1 MLTFSE
7 LNSDSELDLEKT
19 NMQFASSEL
28 ESLGFKVYKN
38 PEEEEEFLDSK
49 KLPSN
54 FKVYKGEDVV
64 PTPEVITQPEEI
76 ITNNVI
82 ENNEVEGLPT
92 RPQKLID
99 IDKYVS
105 SNFDTPDL
113 TKEEILADN
122 KLMEI
127 VYQSLEARFH
137 GGSGFVNALTAK
149 GKGTLGGSTG
159 RRTFRSSTN
168 YRDMKP
174 EQAFEIW
181 QNHQRSV
188 LSAQSVTF
196 GNELAFMAMADSDT
210 RGRIGAG
217 HVLMEKMTN
226 AFVGRGTYKEMGD
239 ALVDYTVNTIWDPTT
254 LLGFGIGKI
263 IQKFG
268 AKAGMTAFSK
278 AMGTAY
284 RELLKK
290 GVAKEQ
296 AKKEVKEIFNEEVF
310 NKSFGKFIANTAV
323 SQTIPAVFINVGTDV
338 LYQNHMMDLDVQDG
352 YSGLQT
358 SLAAVTAMT
367 IPALAQG
374 TKLLKDFRA
383 KFPDSFLGYKKL
395 DDAFIEG
402 GLKALE
408 EQNKNIAN
416 QVSMK
421 GLVLQNFKNVFQG
434 RTKIKPSDAV
444 KKYMSWTDTKI
455 KAGKIKKANGDDF
468 TDNEIANQFLNFFWF
483 GSKDNTLT
491 PNGGYYIA
499 LKDAGFKLHASQ
511 RDGKGGVTNAFSQM
525 IEWIPQKDLNLM
537 IKNFEKSIG
546 YEGSIDKSL
555 KLTSVSKV
563 TGKGS
568 VQTPKRL
575 AALFVNQASE
585 GGKALQ
591 ISSRLS
597 KSEFNPDDRPDL
609 IGLFKKSD
617 VEVTP
622 EYGKFTLSLYKR
634 LLVSSLSTTGTNVKG
649 FSQLVSLNTLSDMA
663 TAAVEIGQ
671 FAAYKSFSSDP
682 NKASKYLNKSF
693 GSFKGGARRTISV
706 FSPEAEYEFAEAILK
721 LNPKARE
728 QLFRYIGGLRGE
740 TNPLEDFN
748 IKGGLS
754 KKENLK
760 WENKKSKLIEARD
773 KAKSNS
779 MLSKQGL
786 GAKVGTSNSINTL
799 EKIEKELAEHIAKEP
814 KRVGVRIAEGAD
826 AVTKVIQAL
835 SFIRTQDQVT
845 KTWAFGGHVNQ
856 FIMKEYGVSP
866 GKFFSRTDIKTEM
879 LSPRFQ
885 ESVIEKALMRT
896 QRETASV
903 SWTNKAK
910 EQADNVFLS
919 LAQGIE
925 RVSNGKVLGYYV
937 PFGSFANTVL
947 ATAGDLT
954 AVNAIRRTLR
964 YSYGQLTG
972 DKTRIKGGKEVPFIN
987 EADGSAA
994 ELWGKG
1000 LVGWTTLYALTY
1012 GNDTLGIK
1020 GSVEKIKDGEAH
1032 NQRVLGN
1039 GRIADEKFDW
1049 PVSTINVAAQI
1060 MGHLVIANGQD
1071 KPLTDLQL
1079 NIGNLEKVK
1088 DKLVAGLPLPGIWNE
1103 IPRGLLL
1110 ELTDQLGGSNV
1121 RNLTQGTT
1129 RYYQGILKALQSGDF
1144 SVLPQKQEADGEP
1157 YSKGALWEAYENIPA
1172 GIRAAGQPA
1181 LGRLGLGA
1189 TRFIEPYNTVIGY
1202 IRNNELQP
1210 DLGGTNK
1217 ATYGLLKYI
1226 DNILPSNNKDAV
1238 SGIFKDFQ
1246 IKKESAVTKKDFDVG
1261 KLIFG
1266 VRSSQANS
1274 TYMKMLNSSGTP
1286 EWRGGGDLP
1295 RELLNAPPEF
1305 RNEINKMLRVYLNIE
1320 AENVINKLA
1329 EDGIN
1334 FYELPRSGTNIE
1346 VNNKERIMK
1355 DLNSKAAKRL
1365 KNLFLSDTDIRYS
1378 AIIQLSGENKKNV
1391 KDAIQINFSTY
1402 ESEFKPQ
1409 TLDDVVNPPKNENGD
1424 DLWDVDI
1431 ELNKILRISKLKPVT
1446 IIDSSEFD

>member
-7 LNSDSELDLEKT
+7 LNLQPELDLEKT
-19 NMQFASSEL
+19 NTRFASSEL
-28 ESLGFKVYKN
+28 ESLGIFNAKN
-38 PEEEEEFLDSK
+38 SEEEEVNKNNELESLGIFDSQQN
-49 KLPSN
+49 SIS
-54 FKVYKGEDVV
+54 
-64 PTPEVITQPEEI
+64 TPEI
-76 ITNNVI
+76 ITPPEEVINNNI
-82 ENNEVEGLPT
+82 LKNNEVTELPI

-99 IDKYVS
+99 LDKYIS

-113 TKEEILADN
+113 TKEEILADEN
-122 KLMEI
+122 LMEI

-159 RRTFRSSTN
+159 RRAFRNSTN

-188 LSAQSVTF
+188 LSAQSVTL
-196 GNELAFMAMADSDT
+196 GNELAFIAMADADT

-217 HVLMEKMTN
+217 HVLMDKMTN
-226 AFVGRGTYKEMGD
+226 AITGRGTLPEMAD
-239 ALVDYTVNTIWDPTT
+239 AIVDYTVNTIWDPVT
-254 LLGFGIGKI
+254 LLSFGIGKI
-263 IQKFG
+263 IQKAG
-268 AKAGMTAFSK
+268 AKAGMTAFSR

-284 RELLKK
+284 QELLKK

-296 AKKEVKEIFNEEVF
+296 AKKKVKEIFSEEVF
-310 NKSFGKFIANTAV
+310 NRSFGKFVANTTV
-323 SQTIPAVFINVGTDV
+323 SQTVPAVFLNVGTDV
-338 LYQNHMMDLDVQDG
+338 VYQNHMMDLDVQDG

-358 SLAAVTAMT
+358 SLAAVTSMT
-367 IPALAQG
+367 IPALVQG

-383 KFPDSFLGYKKL
+383 KFPDSWFGYKKL
-395 DDAFIEG
+395 DDAFVEG

-408 EQNKNIAN
+408 EQNKNIVN

-421 GLVLQNFKNVFQG
+421 GLVLQNFENVFQG
-434 RTKIKPSDAV
+434 KTRITKSQAAEKF
-444 KKYMSWTDTKI
+444 MSWTDTK
-455 KAGKIKKANGDDF
+455 ATSLKIKKANGDDF

-491 PNGGYYIA
+491 PNGGYYKA
-499 LKDAGFKLHASQ
+499 LKDAGFYLHASQ
-511 RDGKGGVTNAFSQM
+511 ADGKGGVTNAFSQM

-537 IKNFEKSIG
+537 IKNFEKAIG
-546 YEGSIDKSL
+546 YEGSMDKAL
-555 KLTSVSKV
+555 KLTSVTKV

-591 ISSRLS
+591 VSSRLS
-597 KSEFNPDDRPDL
+597 KSEFSPEFTKD
-609 IGLFKKSD
+609 ITGLFMKSD
-617 VEVTP
+617 VEPTP
-622 EYGKFTLSLYKR
+622 EYGRFTLSLYKR

-649 FSQLVSLNTLSDMA
+649 FAQLVSLNSLSDMA
-663 TAAVEIGQ
+663 TGAIETVQ
-671 FAAYKSFSSDP
+671 YRAYKHLLKDP
-682 NKASKYLNKSF
+682 DKAAKFLNKRF
-693 GSFKGGARRTISV
+693 GSFRGGARRAISV

-748 IKGGLS
+748 IKGGVS
-754 KKENLK
+754 KKENIA
-760 WENKKSKLIEARD
+760 WEKKKSKLIEARD
-773 KAKSNS
+773 KEKANS
-779 MLSKQGL
+779 MLSKQKLVTKPGSKN
-786 GAKVGTSNSINTL
+786 AL

-826 AVTKVIQAL
+826 AVTKGIQAL

-866 GKFFSRTDIKTEM
+866 GKFFSRTDIKKEM
-879 LSPRFQ
+879 LSPKFQ
-885 ESVIEKALMRT
+885 EGVIEKALMRT

-903 SWTNKAK
+903 NWTNKSR
-910 EQADNVFLS
+910 EQADNIFL
-919 LAQGIE
+919 AAAVEIE
-925 RVSNGKVLGYYV
+925 RISNGRVLGYYV

-954 AVNAIRRTLR
+954 GLNAIRRTFR
-964 YSYGQLTG
+964 YGYGQVTG

-987 EADGSAA
+987 EVDGSTA
-994 ELWGKG
+994 ELWGKAI
-1000 LVGWTTLYALTY
+1000 VGYTTLYGLTY
-1012 GNDTLGIK
+1012 GSDALGLK
-1020 GSVEKIKDGEAH
+1020 GSVQKIKEGEAH
-1032 NQRVLGN
+1032 NQRLLST
-1039 GRIADEKFDW
+1039 GRIADEKYDW
-1049 PVSTINVAAQI
+1049 PLSTLNVASQI

-1088 DKLVAGLPLPGIWNE
+1088 DKLVAGLPLPGIWGE
-1103 IPRGLLL
+1103 VPRGLLL
-1110 ELTDQLGGSNV
+1110 ELVDQLGGSNV

-1129 RYYQGILKALQSGDF
+1129 RYYQGILKALESGDF
-1144 SVLPQKQEADGEP
+1144 SVLPQKQEADGKP
-1157 YSKGALWEAYENIPA
+1157 YSKGALWEGIPA
-1172 GIRAAGQPA
+1172 TVRAVAQPPI
-1181 LGRLGLGA
+1181 GRLVLGG
-1189 TRFIEPYNTVIGY
+1189 TRFIEPYNAVLGY
-1202 IRNNELQP
+1202 IRNNEMYP

-1217 ATYGLLKYI
+1217 ATYGLFKYI
-1226 DNILPSNNKDAV
+1226 NNLLPSNQEDAV
-1238 SGIFKDFQ
+1238 SGVWKDLQ
-1246 IKKESAVTKKDFDVG
+1246 VRKESAVTSKNFDAG

-1266 VRSSQANS
+1266 ARSSQANS
-1274 TYMKMLNSSGTP
+1274 VYMQMLNSSGTP
-1286 EWRGGGDLP
+1286 EWLGGGELP
-1295 RELLNAPPEF
+1295 RELLSAPPEF
-1305 RNEINKMLRVYLNIE
+1305 RNKINEMLRLFLNIE
-1320 AENVINKLA
+1320 AQNVLDKLA
-1329 EDGIN
+1329 EREIN
-1334 FYELPRSGTNIE
+1334 FWELPRSGTNID
-1346 VNNKERIMK
+1346 VNNKERVMS
-1355 DLNSKAAKRL
+1355 DLNKNAAKKL
-1365 KNLFLSDTDIRYS
+1365 KEMLMSDTDMRYS

-1402 ESEFKPQ
+1402 ESGFKPQ
-1409 TLDDVVNPPKNENGD
+1409 TLDDVVNPPKNKNGN
-1424 DLWDVDI
+1424 DLWDVDD
-1431 ELNKILRISKLKPVT
+1431 ELENILNIVKFKPET
-1446 IIDSSEFD
+1446 IID

>member
-1 MLTFSE
+1 MLSFSE

-19 NMQFASSEL
+19 NMQFASSKL
-28 ESLGFKVYKN
+28 DSLKSLGFEPYKKPGEKEQESLDNKEQKLKSLGFEVYKN
-38 PEEEEEFLDSK
+38 KNTFVTPEIITEPEE
-49 KLPSN
+49 
-54 FKVYKGEDVV
+54 
-64 PTPEVITQPEEI
+64 T

-92 RPQKLID
+92 RPQRLID
-99 IDKYVS
+99 IDKYVA

-149 GKGTLGGSTG
+149 GKGILGGSTG
-159 RRTFRSSTN
+159 RRAFRNSTD

-188 LSAQSVTF
+188 LSAQSATF

-217 HVLMEKMTN
+217 HVLMNKMTN
-226 AFVGRGTYKEMGD
+226 AITGRGTLPEMAD
-239 ALVDYTVNTIWDPTT
+239 AIVDYTVNTIWDPTT

-263 IQKFG
+263 IQKSG
-268 AKAGMTAFSK
+268 AKAGMAAFSRT
-278 AMGTAY
+278 MGTAY

-296 AKKEVKEIFNEEVF
+296 AKKQVKEIFNEEIF
-310 NKSFGKFIANTAV
+310 NKTFGKFMANTAV

-525 IEWIPQKDLNLM
+525 IEWVPQKDLNLM

-555 KLTSVSKV
+555 KLTSVAKV

-591 ISSRLS
+591 LSSRLS
-597 KSEFNPDDRPDL
+597 KSEFGSDFNADTL
-609 IGLFKKSD
+609 NLFKKTD
-617 VEVTP
+617 LEPTP
-622 EYGKFTLSLYKR
+622 EYGRFALSIYKR

-649 FSQLVSLNTLSDMA
+649 FSQMVSLNSLSDMA

-671 FAAYKSFSSDP
+671 FAAYKSFLNDP
-682 NKASKYLNKSF
+682 AKASKYLNKSF

-706 FSPEAEYEFAEAILK
+706 LSPEAEYEFAEAILK
-721 LNPKARE
+721 LNPQARE

-748 IKGGLS
+748 IKGGVS

-779 MLSKQGL
+779 MLSKQ
-786 GAKVGTSNSINTL
+786 KVGVKTGTSNSINTL
-799 EKIEKELAEHIAKEP
+799 EKIEKELAKHIAKEP
-814 KRVGVRIAEGAD
+814 KRPGVVVAEGFD
-826 AVTKVIQAL
+826 AVTKGIQAL

-866 GKFFSRTDIKTEM
+866 GKFFSRTDIKKEM
-879 LSPRFQ
+879 LSEKFQ
-885 ESVIEKALMRT
+885 KSVIEKALMRT

-903 SWTNKAK
+903 NWTNKSK
-910 EQADNVFLS
+910 EQADNFFLT
-919 LAQGIE
+919 AAKAIE
-925 RVSNGKVLGYYV
+925 TISNDRLFGYQI
-937 PFGSFANTVL
+937 PFGSFMNTVL
-947 ATAGDLT
+947 ATSGDLIGIN
-954 AVNAIRRTLR
+954 AVRRTLR
-964 YSYGQLTG
+964 YNFMKQTG
-972 DKTRIKGGKEVPFIN
+972 VKGGKEVPFIN
-987 EADGSAA
+987 AADGSAA
-994 ELWGKG
+994 ELYGKAM
-1000 LVGWTTLYALTY
+1000 VGWGVTTAIVVGSDYF
-1012 GNDTLGIK
+1012 GIK
-1020 GSVEKIKDGEAH
+1020 DGWKGSLQKVKDGEAY
-1032 NQRVLGN
+1032 NQKLLSN
-1039 GRIADEKFDW
+1039 GRMADEKYDW
-1049 PVSTINVAAQI
+1049 PWSTVKLAAQI
-1060 MGHLVIANGQD
+1060 VAHM
-1071 KPLTDLQL
+1071 KLTK
-1079 NIGNLEKVK
+1079 GNLTQK
-1088 DKLVAGLPLPGIWNE
+1088 DLNFGSIQNLSDKAGVYGIPPSLIKE
-1103 IPRGLLL
+1103 FI
-1110 ELTDQLGGSNV
+1110 DQLGGSNV
-1121 RNLTQGTT
+1121 RNVVQSFD
-1129 RYYQGILKALQSGDF
+1129 RYTDGLVEAFKSGDF
-1144 SVLPQKQEADGEP
+1144 SVLPQKQEENGKP
-1157 YSKGALWEAYENIPA
+1157 YSKGVLWET
-1172 GIRAAGQPA
+1172 PA
-1181 LGRLGLGA
+1181 LVKATLQPPFARVVAGS
-1189 TRFIEPYNTVIGY
+1189 TRFLEPYNAVVGY

-1217 ATYGLLKYI
+1217 ATYGMFKYI
-1226 DNILPSNNKDAV
+1226 NNILDLGLDLAGVEATK
-1238 SGIFKDFQ
+1238 SGMFKDLQ
-1246 IKKESAVTKKDFDVG
+1246 VKKESAVTRKDFDVG

-1274 TYMKMLNSSGTP
+1274 VYMRMLNSSGTP
-1286 EWRGGGDLP
+1286 EWRGGGNLP

-1305 RNEINKMLRVYLNIE
+1305 RNKINKMLRVYLNIE
-1320 AENVINKLA
+1320 AQNVLDKLA
-1329 EDGIN
+1329 KKEIN
-1334 FYELPRSGTNIE
+1334 FYELPQSGTNLK
-1346 VNNKERIMK
+1346 VNNKDRIMA
-1355 DLNSKAAKRL
+1355 DLNKNAAKKL
-1365 KNLFLSDTDIRYS
+1365 KIILMSDPDIRYS
-1378 AIIQLSGENKKNV
+1378 AIIQLSGENKKNI
-1391 KDAIQINFSTY
+1391 KDAIKINFSTY
-1402 ESEFKPQ
+1402 ESGFKPQ
-1409 TLDDVVNPPKNENGD
+1409 TLDDVVNPPKNKSGD
-1424 DLWDVDI
+1424 DLWDIDD
-1431 ELNKILRISKLKPVT
+1431 ELENILNLVKYKPVT